1 MDSIDFYKK
10 LVVGLAMGCILVG
23 TVMALVGLYSDI
35 FNVSITGLVLILVG
49 ILIVELM
56 FRKFGSF

>member
-1 MDSIDFYKK
+1 MDIIDFPKK
-10 LVVGLAMGCILVG
+10 LLEGLAIVCILVG

-49 ILIVELM
+49 VLIMEFM
-56 FRKFGSF
+56 RRKI

>member
-1 MDSIDFYKK
+1 MDIIDFPKK
-10 LVVGLAMGCILVG
+10 LVVGLAIGCILVG

-49 ILIVELM
+49 VLIMEFM
-56 FRKFGSF
+56 RRKI